1 MAKRYKKGNHKH
13 KKKVVADDFY
23 AREQKL
29 NRLIAKF
36 KKDYYNLT
44 YPPTKSEYECMNQQ
58 RLEIK
63 RLFSLQDDE
72 LWKQSRRRKR
82 FYYKQLNKF
91 KYYYVAWKYLTYY
104 IYLEQRFGMP
114 VHLSNTL
121 SFYKKTSHDIVS
133 TIYRL

>member
-1 MAKRYKKGNHKH
+1 MAKRYKKGNRKH
-13 KKKVVADDFY
+13 KKKKVVDDFY

-29 NRLIAKF
+29 NRLISQF
-36 KKDYYNLT
+36 KRDYYNLS
-44 YPPTKSEYECMNQQ
+44 YPPCESEYDYMNQQ

-63 RLFSLQDDE
+63 RLFALQDDE

-82 FYYKQLNKF
+82 FYFKQLNKF

-104 IYLEQRFGMP
+104 IYLEQRFGIP
-114 VHLSNTL
+114 VHLCNTL
-121 SFYKKTSHDIVS
+121 SFYKKHSHDIVG